1 MTMTMTVQQ
10 LIAFLQSVEKQ
21 YGGDVRVY
29 VADRDYGPVE
39 IHQSSIEVIIHDERK
54 HRAVVL

>member
-1 MTMTMTVQQ
+1 MTMTVAQ
-10 LIAFLQSVEKQ
+10 LIAFLQHVEKEH
-21 YGGDVRVY
+21 GGDVRVY

-39 IHQSSIEVIIHDERK
+39 IHEGSIDVIIHDKRQ